1 MKKWQ
6 AEKLRQSKNIQHIDE
21 ASTRDAL
28 YAMYYQ
34 LTHIMGKGESETIWC
49 EGQFQVTSN
58 EAFQLRDRVLRRIGA
73 FDLYTA
79 ALEEVQSKKGLV
91 DW

>member
-1 MKKWQ
+1 MKWQ
-6 AEKLRQSKNIQHIDE
+6 AEKLRQSNNVQHIDE

-34 LTHIMGKGESETIWC
+34 LTHIMGKGTGDTIWC
-49 EGQFQVTSN
+49 EGEFQVTSD
-58 EAFQLRDRVLRRIGA
+58 EAFQLRDRVLRRVGGFGLSA
-73 FDLYTA
+73 A